1 MTKELHI
8 TDITVSDI
16 LKNMSEEFEVT
27 YKKDNNQYCLKIPE
41 EYGCGDF
48 KTTQF
53 DDGIGVVEVDVLL
66 KKPLHFKL
74 QKGVIHPIKFIFNRE
89 SKFSHWF
96 TNTKEKHEVQ
106 KLESVIISSN
116 HNHLNEFLL
125 PANTPICIFSIEI
138 NRKIFEHKIE
148 DFLEDM
154 NEDLIAL
161 FRDVN
166 GVSKFYHKSQYSLDI
181 SELIKEY
188 EEVDLEGF
196 MKSVYLESKAQE
208 ILVLQLKQY
217 LDDLNE
223 PEKRKILRKATIKNV
238 VKAVEIIKSEIDNMG
253 SVEELA
259 SRVNLNTK
267 SLQLGFQT
275 LYNSSVNDFIKNYR
289 IEKAKE
295 LIENSDMNITEITYQ
310 VGINSRSYFSKLFK
324 EKYNI
329 TPKQYYTKIRETRNQ
344 ETRDTN

>member
-1 MTKELHI
+1 MIKELHI
-8 TDITVSDI
+8 TDLTVSDI
-16 LKNMSEEFEVT
+16 LINMSEEFNID
-27 YKKDNNQYCLKIPE
+27 YRKDNNQYCLKIPE
-41 EYGCGDF
+41 AFGSGEF

-53 DDGIGVVEVDVLL
+53 DNGIGVVEVDVLL
-66 KKPLHFKL
+66 KKSLHFKL
-74 QKGVIHPIKFIFNRE
+74 QKGIIHPIKFLFNRE
-89 SKFSHWF
+89 SKFSQWF
-96 TNTKEKHEVQ
+96 TNSKEKHEIE

-116 HNHLNEFLL
+116 HNHLHEFLL
-125 PANTPICIFSIEI
+125 PANTPICIYSIEI

-181 SELIKEY
+181 SKLIKEY
-188 EEVDLEGF
+188 EEVELEGF
-196 MKSVYLESKAQE
+196 MKSVYLESKTQE

-223 PEKRKILRKATIKNV
+223 PDKRKILRKATIESV
-238 VKAVEIIKSEIDNMG
+238 EKAVTIIKNEIDNMA
-253 SVEELA
+253 SVEALA

-267 SLQLGFQT
+267 SLQLGFQM
-275 LYNSSVNDFIKNYR
+275 LYNTSVNDFIKNYR

-295 LIENSDMNITEITYQ
+295 LIEKSELNITEITYQ

-329 TPKQYYTKIRETRNQ
+329 SPKQYYSKIRETRNSS
-344 ETRDTN
+344 